1 MITCKVYGEPVE
13 TGAVVDDL
21 ESIAVERVSEE
32 SLPASRHFCYGLSET
47 DIVYGLG
54 ETMGGINKRGKSY
67 ISYNTDDPHHRQSM
81 PSMYGTHNFFVI
93 DGKEPLGVFVDSPA
107 RVVFDV
113 DVNHSGVVSV
123 TVESPHLKLYTIKG
137 KNAYDITKQFL
148 NIIGRSFVPP
158 LWAFGFGQSR
168 WGYKNYKDIDK
179 VVEGYRK
186 AKIPLDYVCLDIDY
200 MDRYIDFTVNIKRFP
215 NVKEYVKEKKEQGI
229 HLVPIID
236 AGVKVEPGNE
246 TYDVGIRNGYFA
258 TNEEGEPFSAA
269 VWPGMTHFPDFFQA
283 AVREWFGKEYHKLTD
298 LGFEGF
304 WNDMNEPAI
313 FYSEYSTKQTKLEQI
328 LDFLMPSRAE
338 KKSGAKSNA
347 YSDYHHFYHMVD
359 GVRMNHHDVH
369 NLFGGL
375 MIRSSGEGLQKLLKN
390 RYLLFSRSSYIG
402 AHRYGGIWTGDNHS
416 SFEMLR
422 QNLVHMAG
430 LNMCG
435 FLYSGADTGG
445 FGGNCTRELMLRWLA
460 LSVFTPLMRNHSALG
475 TKKQE
480 CYGFDNP
487 GDFKKVIALRYR
499 LLPYIYSEFMKALVH
514 KDMYMKPLGF
524 EFCEDETARRC
535 EDQLLVGEGIMIAPI
550 MTEGRN
556 TRQVYLPEE
565 MIMVRFD
572 GENFSEKKYSKGTIE
587 IKVPLNE
594 VVFFIRNEKS
604 ICVTRH
610 LVQSTKDL
618 NLWDVKQIG
627 YDTPYDQYV
636 DDGISVKDF
645 LNS

>member
-1 MITCKVYGEPVE
+1 MITCQIFGEPVE
-13 TGAVVDDL
+13 TKAVVDDL
-21 ESIAVERVSEE
+21 DKISFETVVEEA
-32 SLPASRHFCYGLSET
+32 LPATRHFCYGLLDG

-54 ETMGGINKRGKSY
+54 ETMGKINKRGKSY
-67 ISYNTDDPHHRQSM
+67 ISYNTDDPHHRQNM
-81 PSMYGTHNFFVI
+81 PSMYGSHNFFVI
-93 DGKEPLGVFVDSPA
+93 DGKEPLGVFVDTPA
-107 RVVFDV
+107 RVTFDV

-123 TVESPHLKLYTIKG
+123 TVESPNLKLYTIKG
-137 KNAYDITKQFL
+137 SGAYDITKQFL
-148 NIIGRSFVPP
+148 NIIGQSFVPP
-158 LWAFGFGQSR
+158 LWAFGYGQSR

-179 VVEGYRK
+179 VVEKYRQS
-186 AKIPLDYVCLDIDY
+186 KIPLDYVCMDIDY
-200 MDRYIDFTVNIKRFP
+200 MDRYIDFTVHKNRFP
-215 NVKEYVKEKKEQGI
+215 NIKEYVENKRKQGI

-246 TYDVGIRNGYFA
+246 TYDVGVQNGYFA
-258 TNEEGEPFSAA
+258 TNEEGKPFSAA
-269 VWPGMTHFPDFFQA
+269 VWPGMTHFPDFFQSS
-283 AVREWFGKEYHKLTD
+283 VREWFGKEYHKLTD

-313 FYSEYSTKQTKLEQI
+313 FYSEYSQKQSKLDQI

-338 KKSGAKSNA
+338 KKTGAKSNA
-347 YSDYHHFYHMVD
+347 YHDYHHFYHEVD
-359 GVRMNHHDVH
+359 GKRMNHHDVH

-375 MIRSSGEGLQKLLKN
+375 MIRSSGEGLNRLLKT

-416 SFEMLR
+416 SFEMLH

-445 FGGNCTRELMLRWLA
+445 FGGNCSRELMLRWLA
-460 LSVFTPLMRNHSALG
+460 FSAFTPLMRNHSALG
-475 TKKQE
+475 TKNQE
-480 CYGFDNP
+480 CYRYEKP
-487 GDFKKVIALRYR
+487 EDFKKVISLRYR
-499 LLPYIYSEFMKALVH
+499 LLPYLYSEFMKAVIH

-524 EFCEDETARRC
+524 VYPEDETARNC
-535 EDQLLVGEGIMIAPI
+535 DDQLLVGDGIMIAPV
-550 MTEGRN
+550 MTEGAKS
-556 TRQVYLPEE
+556 RQVYLPEE

-594 VVFFIRNEKS
+594 VVFFIRKDKS

-618 NLWDVKQIG
+618 DLWDVKQIG
-627 YDTPYDQYV
+627 YDAEYDQYV
-636 DDGISVKDF
+636 DDGISK
-645 LNS
+645 L